1 MMRDH
6 RAGERAQA
14 ELEKQLVE
22 LSGLRN
28 ATTRDSGFK
37 LWRQTT
43 LTLLQR
49 TWEGDDSRAERF
61 RRVPFSPPSARADRE
76 ELREWYERGC
86 AEAAALLRDLIDDV
100 AQHGVV
106 RTRFETLEDDAAAA
120 LDALPEDS
128 APMLTLGGEEPPK
141 PATPGQLAARVEEDE
156 SQDAAQGHAR
166 IRGSGGRRGRECAR
180 VVEAAAGRAPAD
192 FGPDTCRAGSAG
204 SA

>member
-120 LDALPEDS
+120 RRCSRSAVRSRRSPPRPRSGRRRASRGCRSPRRRLRRVPPRRARSPDAR
-128 APMLTLGGEEPPK
+128 
-141 PATPGQLAARVEEDE
+141 AAR
-156 SQDAAQGHAR
+156 SAR
-166 IRGSGGRRGRECAR
+166 RRR
-180 VVEAAAGRAPAD
+180 
-192 FGPDTCRAGSAG
+192 
-204 SA
+204 